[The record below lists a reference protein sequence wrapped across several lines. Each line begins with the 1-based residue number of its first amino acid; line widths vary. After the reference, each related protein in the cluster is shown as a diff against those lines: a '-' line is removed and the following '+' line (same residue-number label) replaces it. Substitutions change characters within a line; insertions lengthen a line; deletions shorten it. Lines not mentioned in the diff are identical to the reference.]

1 MAQLSESRPGP
12 ERRLGLVALSGGA
25 GSITAPAAPRPPAHL
40 GLRRAAEIVEGAAFD
55 LAGSV
60 SPQFV
65 SRLIE
70 IAAEL
75 DRHAMSRQDEASL
88 DSGKIAVL
96 GRD

>member
-1 MAQLSESRPGP
+1 MAHVSKSRPGP
-12 ERRLGLVALSGGA
+12 ERLGFVALPGGA
-25 GSITAPAAPRPPAHL
+25 GSSGTPAAPRPPAHL

-60 SPQFV
+60 SPVFI

-75 DRHAMSRQDEASL
+75 ERHARSRLDEAAFA
-88 DSGKIAVL
+88 GGTVTVL
-96 GRD
+96 RRD